1 MKKKNAK
8 ILAMSLA
15 ILFISAGT
23 LAFYFWLP
31 KNPQSPSNEIRVVCV
46 GDSLTQSSGYPYDL
60 WQLLGSN
67 APYTI
72 GNYSIN
78 PQDNNNTLSN
88 GTRFA
93 VGNFGVGSTTVLLNT
108 ETPYMNTSLFQD
120 ALEFQPNIVIIMLG
134 TNDAQPN
141 LEQFN
146 DSFVGD
152 YVKMVS
158 AFQKLASKPKI
169 WVALPPPIFSNQSGK
184 LDSKYFAFTI
194 LTGIKQVAK
203 ETNLPFIDVYSVL
216 ANYPNFFPDGEHPN
230 SAAAKLIANKIYE
243 TITSKDY

>member
-1 MKKKNAK
+1 MNNKNAK
-8 ILAMSLA
+8 LLALGVT
-15 ILFISAGT
+15 ILFISGT
-23 LAFYFWLP
+23 ASFFILTD
-31 KNPQSPSNEIRVVCV
+31 KNQQSSSDVIRIACV
-46 GDSLTQSSGYPYDL
+46 GDSLTQSSGYPYEL
-60 WQLLGSN
+60 WRLLGSN
-67 APYTI
+67 ARYTM
-72 GNYSIN
+72 GNYSLG
-78 PQDNNNTLSN
+78 PDDDNGTLSN

-93 VGNFGVGSTTVLLNT
+93 VGNFGAGSTTVLLNT
-108 ETPYMNTSLFQD
+108 ETPYMNTSVFQSI
-120 ALEFQPNIVIIMLG
+120 LEFQPNIVIIMLG